1 MQFDYLG
8 LQTLYNRYLLHVQ
21 KKRIEMPQSFL
32 MRVAIGPASNE
43 LDREDRAIELYEL
56 PSAFYFMSSTPTL
69 FNSGARRSQL
79 SSCYLTTEPDN
90 LAGIYDSMKKRPI
103 VKICRHCF
111 ATFR

>member
-56 PSAFYFMSSTPTL
+56 PSAFYFMSSIPHAIQQWHAQVAAL
-69 FNSGARRSQL
+69 KLLPHHR
-79 SSCYLTTEPDN
+79 
-90 LAGIYDSMKKRPI
+90 AG
-103 VKICRHCF
+103 
-111 ATFR
+111 